1 MADTIRTLAAQ
12 YFQLV
17 DPPHLSLPPDNVLL
31 RPEVQTALYEHMF
44 DESLTPLPPPTYRT
58 RILKLLI
65 ARIENAIIDPEED
78 EILDDL
84 MSCWGTL
91 LAQPKPSAIEAAQ
104 QLSHVKYTAP
114 LQTQSPAN
122 STQPPSPSSTSESTI
137 SSERTVIT
145 VESRGVI
152 LSGGTTGNRTWEA
165 ALHLG
170 SFLASPAG
178 KALVHGKRVIEL
190 GAGTGFISLFCAR
203 HLGVRSVVA
212 TDREPVLIEN
222 MRECVRLNSGSG
234 YKNSESVFAD
244 KGLIPMYPAIW
255 DWGTPLQKT
264 DDMSSLGDDEA
275 LQFDVALGADLIYD
289 TDLVPLLLST
299 VRDLFENYGVE
310 QFIIASTVRNENTFN
325 TFLRGCETNEFKAE
339 HLPFKSTASEEQTGF
354 FHSTSIPIRTYRISR
369 A

>member
-1 MADTIRTLAAQ
+1 MADTIRTLTAQ

-44 DESLTPLPPPTYRT
+44 DESLTPLPPTTYRT

-65 ARIENAIIDPEED
+65 ARLENAITDPEED

-114 LQTQSPAN
+114 LQTQSPTN
-122 STQPPSPSSTSESTI
+122 STQPQCSSLSESA
-137 SSERTVIT
+137 ERTVIT

-178 KALVHGKRVIEL
+178 KDLVHGKRVIEL

-203 HLGVRSVVA
+203 NLGAHSVVA

-222 MRECVRLNSGSG
+222 MKECVRLNSESSA
-234 YKNSESVFAD
+234 KDSESVSAD
-244 KGLIPMYPAIW
+244 TGRIPMYPAIW

-264 DDMSSLGDDEA
+264 DDMSSLGEDEA
-275 LQFDVALGADLIYD
+275 LRFDVALGADLIYD
-289 TDLVPLLLST
+289 SDLVPLLLST
-299 VRDLFENYGVE
+299 VRDLFENYGVK
-310 QFIIASTVRNENTFN
+310 QFLIAATLRNEDTFN
-325 TFLRGCETNEFKAE
+325 TFLRGCETNEFNAE
-339 HLPFKSTASEEQTGF
+339 HLPFESTSTEEQTGF